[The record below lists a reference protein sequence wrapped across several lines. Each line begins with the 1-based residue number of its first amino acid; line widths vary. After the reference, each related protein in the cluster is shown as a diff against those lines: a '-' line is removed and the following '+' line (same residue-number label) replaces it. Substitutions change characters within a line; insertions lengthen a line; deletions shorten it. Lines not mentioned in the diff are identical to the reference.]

1 MSPALGNDPARP
13 AGALQSIQNYRR
25 LRNQLRQRLRW
36 DGAQGGYVNVNPLT
50 TQTLAGGG
58 ALIPEGFAT
67 AFETA
72 LLAYG
77 YMLQVADVMTTPT
90 AAPLPWPTA
99 NDTSN
104 KGRRLNQN
112 AAVDNTGANTAYPT
126 FGAVVFY
133 AYKYTSDE
141 ILVPFEL
148 IRDNAV
154 GLVEWLGEALGIRIG
169 RVENDDWTNGT
180 GADQPKGIVTAC
192 TVGKTAASATAIKWD
207 EVIDLEHSVDP
218 AYRNNP
224 GVGYMCHDGII
235 QALRKLK
242 DGEGRYLWQMS
253 ANSGEPD
260 RLNARPI
267 TRNQSMQATVAT
279 GKQTLLFG
287 DLTKYKIRR
296 VGSLRMYR
304 LVERYRDNDQDAFLA
319 FEEADGNLIDAGT
332 HPVKSLKQA

>member
-1 MSPALGNDPARP
+1 
-13 AGALQSIQNYRR
+13 
-25 LRNQLRQRLRW
+25 
-36 DGAQGGYVNVNPLT
+36 
-50 TQTLAGGG
+50 
-58 ALIPEGFAT
+58 
-67 AFETA
+67 
-72 LLAYG
+72 
-77 YMLQVADVMTTPT
+77 MLQVADVMTTPG
-90 AAPLPWPTA
+90 ANPLPWPTA

-104 KGRRLNQN
+104 KGRMLNQN
-112 AAVDNTGANTAYPT
+112 AATDNTGANIAYPK
-126 FGAVVFY
+126 FGAVMFY
-133 AYKYTSDE
+133 AYKATSDE

-154 GLVEWLGEALGIRIG
+154 GLVDWLGEALGIRIG
-169 RVENDDWTNGT
+169 RIANDQWTTGT
-180 GADQPKGIVTAC
+180 GNSQCTGIVQAC

-218 AYRNNP
+218 AYRGNP

-242 DGEGRYLWQMS
+242 DGEGRYLWQQS

-260 RLNARPI
+260 RLNNRPL

-279 GKQTLLFG
+279 GTQTLLFG
-287 DLTKYKIRR
+287 DLSKYKIRR
-296 VGSLRMYR
+296 VGGTRMYR

-319 FEEADGNLIDAGT
+319 FEEFDGNLIDAGT